1 MAERFPPQRDVV
13 ERHLSRAW
21 QAAAPA
27 PGLQQQVRARLSS
40 STAATAGALALRMGS
55 RTQPMSAWSSL
66 RASGK
71 LGVIIGVGVF
81 GLGLFSG
88 YLIRDSRE
96 GVAASGAA
104 IAAIEAVSPPLPS
117 QDGLVADHSADV
129 EVVVAR
135 EATEPPRREV
145 ESERPTGKPRR
156 SVGGRR
162 SHEPAA
168 ASPAVASTQLEPA
181 KPSDELALL
190 GRADRAVRTEDAAL
204 ALALI
209 GELDA
214 RHPDSKLME
223 ERRAIELL
231 AHCEAG
237 ATDAKARSERFLR
250 AHPGSVYG
258 GRIRETCPSIGN
270 GTTLPPR

>member
-1 MAERFPPQRDVV
+1 MVERFPPPRDVV

-40 STAATAGALALRMGS
+40 STAATAGALALGMGS
-55 RTQPMSAWSSL
+55 RMQSMSAWSSL

-71 LGVIIGVGVF
+71 LGAIIGVGLF

-96 GVAASGAA
+96 SVPAV
-104 IAAIEAVSPPLPS
+104 EAVSPPLPA
-117 QDGLVADHSADV
+117 QDSLIVDHAADV

-135 EATEPPRREV
+135 EAAEPPRREV
-145 ESERPTGKPRR
+145 ESEKPTEKPRR

-162 SHEPAA
+162 SHEPVP
-168 ASPAVASTQLEPA
+168 ASPAAASTQLEPA

-190 GRADRAVRTEDAAL
+190 RRADRAVRAEDAAL
-204 ALALI
+204 ALVLV

-231 AHCEAG
+231 AYCEAG
-237 ATDAKARSERFLR
+237 ATDAKARTERFLR
-250 AHPGSVYG
+250 AHQGSVYE
-258 GRIRETCPSIGN
+258 GRIRETCPSIGSV
-270 GTTLPPR
+270 TTLTAQ